1 MVTNRQIK
9 NRRRIFV
16 GVEGKSE
23 KSFVVWIKKLCD
35 EAELCVHLDIWVA
48 GGGDTKNIIKGS
60 INTMTRRKNYKGNY
74 DAALIL
80 VDHDRLESD
89 LATDQEL
96 AALIKSKDINII
108 WQNPNLE
115 GVLFRLHEGNENR
128 FVTATDAKSKLIKL
142 WPDYSKKINVMDI
155 RKRLSVHDLKRAAKF
170 DKQLQN
176 IVSILNL

>member
-1 MVTNRQIK
+1 MVINRQIK

-23 KSFVVWIKKLCD
+23 KSFVAWIQNLCD
-35 EAELCVHLDIWVA
+35 EAELRVHLDIWVA
-48 GGGDTKNIIKGS
+48 GGGDTKNILNLSIKRM
-60 INTMTRRKNYKGNY
+60 NRLKEDKGNF

-80 VDHDRLESD
+80 IDHDRLEND
-89 LATDQEL
+89 LATDQDL
-96 AALIKSKDINII
+96 AALIKSKDIEII
-108 WQNPNLE
+108 WQKPNLE

-128 FVTATDAKSKLIKL
+128 IVTATDAKGKLIKL
-142 WPDYSKKINVMDI
+142 WPDYSKKVTVVDI
-155 RKRLSVHDLKRAAKF
+155 EKRFSVHDLKRAPKF